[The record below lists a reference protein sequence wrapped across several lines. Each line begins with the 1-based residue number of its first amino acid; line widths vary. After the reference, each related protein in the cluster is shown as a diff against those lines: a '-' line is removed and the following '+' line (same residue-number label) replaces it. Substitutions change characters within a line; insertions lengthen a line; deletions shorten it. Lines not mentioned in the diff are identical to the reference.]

1 MTSVHRAPLLAVTS
15 SLVLLVAACTSAAPD
30 STTTTGAN
38 ASRASYADAP
48 CPTPN
53 IPGVPQYDFPPNAR
67 CGYLTVP
74 ENRSKP
80 NGRTIKIFVV
90 RVPAVSATPKPDP
103 IVVLSGGPGGGG
115 AFEFRSRIQAGMNA
129 DRDVIFVDQRGTHL
143 AQPLLGCPEYD
154 EALNRAY
161 SILFTSPE
169 ATDADVAA
177 VKTCRDRFAAQG
189 VDLSAYN
196 TAENA
201 ADFADLRVAMG
212 FDSWNLFGT
221 SYGT

>member
-1 MTSVHRAPLLAVTS
+1 VNSVHRAALLAVTS

-30 STTTTGAN
+30 STTTTGPN

-103 IVVLSGGPGGGG
+103 LVVLSGGPGGGG
-115 AFEFRSRIQAGMNA
+115 RSSSA
-129 DRDVIFVDQRGTHL
+129 L
-143 AQPLLGCPEYD
+143 APRP
-154 EALNRAY
+154 A
-161 SILFTSPE
+161 
-169 ATDADVAA
+169 
-177 VKTCRDRFAAQG
+177 
-189 VDLSAYN
+189 
-196 TAENA
+196 
-201 ADFADLRVAMG
+201 
-212 FDSWNLFGT
+212 
-221 SYGT
+221 